1 MAAIDESK
9 SLALDKKF
17 EHNAL
22 LDKPMNKVFDWAKT
36 DDPVRIA
43 LWNNFMENDDH
54 DTMKTAD
61 KMLPF
66 LKMSD
71 DDVKAKAESLLKK

>member
-71 DDVKAKAESLLKK
+71 DDVKTKAESLLKK

>member
-1 MAAIDESK
+1 MAALDKSK
-9 SLALDKKF
+9 AEALDKKF

-43 LWNNFMENDDH
+43 LWNHFMEANDH

-61 KMLPF
+61 NMAPF

-71 DDVKAKAESLLKK
+71 DDVKSKAESLLKK